1 MEPSLKFVLV
11 GIEAE
16 PNVIYPRL
24 RIQVNVRAE
33 NIDAKN
39 NDYISVEGIRL
50 NMSILNERGAEIHL
64 PSAYS
69 EFDYYLVS
77 TMENSVI
84 FHIDLDYFGLSQIE
98 KIRNN
103 KDLRLRGTLY
113 YTLDFPSKYKYKN
126 SASSPLL
133 EYTIPKSTWIEKI
146 LSPFK
151 FKDVFLLE
159 IPKVIENDATAKLVE
174 YLMNAQNK
182 LSAGDYEGVLV
193 DCHKALEATKE
204 LAKKKGY
211 TTQAEKAEKIDFG
224 KFTEDDTI
232 KEALEKTW
240 ASVWS
245 FSQPGGRHIG
255 RERGKEEAWFS
266 ILTTYGLVNL
276 LINNMF
282 QQ

>member
-1 MEPSLKFVLV
+1 MVPSLKFMLV

-16 PNVIYPRL
+16 PNAIYPRL

-39 NDYISVEGIRL
+39 NGHISVGGMRL
-50 NMSILNERGAEIHL
+50 NMSILDENGVEIHL

-69 EFDYYLVS
+69 DFESYLVS
-77 TMENSVI
+77 TLDNGII

-113 YTLDFPSKYKYKN
+113 YGPDFPGEYKN
-126 SASSPLL
+126 PAAFQFP

-146 LSPFK
+146 LSTFK
-151 FKDVFLLE
+151 FKGVCLLE
-159 IPKVIENDATAKLVE
+159 IPKIIENDVTADLVE
-174 YLMNAQNK
+174 YLMNAQNR
-182 LSAGDYEGVLV
+182 LSTGDYTGVLA
-193 DCHKALEATKE
+193 DCYKALEAIRE
-204 LAKKKGY
+204 IAKKEGY
-211 TTQAEKAEKIDFG
+211 TTQVEKERIDFG
-224 KFTEDDTI
+224 KFTDNETI
-232 KEALEKTW
+232 KEALEKAWT
-240 ASVWS
+240 SVWN

-255 RERGKEEAWFS
+255 SERGREEAWFS